1 MIGAARSPHQ
11 PPTTSHQPLMNDLLQ
26 RTRAWISADPD
37 PSTRAELEALVEL
50 GEMDELAER
59 MDGTLAFGT
68 AGIRGVVEAGSN
80 RMNRASVI
88 RTTKG
93 LADFLLERHSGVP
106 PGPVVVGRDARL
118 SSLRFMRDTVGVLA
132 AAGLPVRFWPQEVP
146 TPLVAYAVAELGAC
160 AGVMITA
167 SHNPPRDNGYKV
179 YDSNGAQIIPPVD
192 SGIAAAIERA
202 GAATDVPRIGG
213 TLEGS
218 HPEVVPIQPEIWRRY
233 RLTLARLRFE
243 GAGDPSLRIVYTPL
257 HGVGWRFVREVFEEA
272 GYVDLHPVRRQM
284 EPDGSF
290 PTVAFPNPEEPGAL
304 DLALSLAERVGADL
318 VLANDPDA
326 DRLAVAVPGPEG
338 WHSLT
343 GNQVGA
349 LLGDYVLSHRRD
361 GARPLIINSI
371 VSSPMAGVIASAH
384 GARFETTLTGFKWIA
399 NAALE
404 VDAGGEAT
412 FEFGYE
418 EALGYSVGSAVR
430 DKDGVS
436 AALIVAD
443 LAAECRRDG
452 LTLRDRLAD
461 LYRCHGLWVSVQR
474 SIRRPG
480 STGLAAIAQAMAD
493 LGSTPP
499 GEVAGIRVVA
509 TTDYRVGAGERPGWL
524 GATPLISLDLENG
537 SRVLVRP
544 SGTEPKLKIYVDAHV
559 PVPGASDPFALE
571 EPLVEQA
578 EEVAAALAGSLGI

>member
-1 MIGAARSPHQ
+1 
-11 PPTTSHQPLMNDLLQ
+11 
-26 RTRAWISADPD
+26 
-37 PSTRAELEALVEL
+37 
-50 GEMDELAER
+50 MDELAER

-93 LADFLLERHSGVP
+93 LADFLIERHSGVP
-106 PGPVVVGRDARL
+106 PGPVVVGRDARS
-118 SSLRFMRDTVGVLA
+118 SSLRFMKDTVAVLA
-132 AAGLPVRFWPQEVP
+132 AAGLAVRFWPREVP
-146 TPLVAYAVAELGAC
+146 TPLVAYAVSELGGC

-192 SGIAAAIERA
+192 SAIAAAIERVG
-202 GAATDVPRIGG
+202 GARDVPRIGG
-213 TLEGS
+213 TLEGA
-218 HPEVVPIQPEIWRRY
+218 HPEVLPIRPQTWQRY
-233 RLTLARLRFE
+233 RQALAGLRFE
-243 GAGDPSLRIVYTPL
+243 GAGDPGLRIVYTPL
-257 HGVGWRFVREVFEEA
+257 HGVGWRFVREVLEEA
-272 GYVDLHPVRRQM
+272 GYEDLHPVRRQI
-284 EPDGSF
+284 EPDGGF
-290 PTVAFPNPEEPGAL
+290 PTVDFPNPEEPGAL

-326 DRLAVAVPGPEG
+326 DRLAVAIPGPDG
-338 WHSLT
+338 WYSLT
-343 GNQVGA
+343 GNQVGV

-361 GARPLIINSI
+361 GVRPLIINSI
-371 VSSPMAGVIASAH
+371 VSSPMAGLVASSY

-399 NAALE
+399 NAAL
-404 VDAGGEAT
+404 DIDSGGGAR

-418 EALGYSVGSAVR
+418 EALGYSVGAAVR

-436 AALIVAD
+436 AALMAAD

-452 LTLRDRLAD
+452 RTLRDRLAD
-461 LYRCHGLWVSVQR
+461 LYRRHGLWVSVQK

-480 STGLAAIAQAMAD
+480 STGLASIAQAMAD
-493 LGSTPP
+493 LGSSPP
-499 GEVAGIRVVA
+499 REVAGMQVVA
-509 TTDYRVGAGERPGWL
+509 TTDYRVGARERPGWL
-524 GATPLISLDLENG
+524 GATALIALGLEDG

-571 EPLVEQA
+571 EPLIEQA
-578 EEVAAALAGSLGI
+578 REVAAALAGSLGI